1 MWIAPDKAIH
11 LAANSSP
18 PSIARPMVSKIQSY
32 LWKRFKGN
40 FPSFVDN
47 SPRSHDRTFSA
58 ENMHG
63 YYVHPNRQHP
73 PSTRSRPSEN
83 LWKTT
88 IQIHLPPVVLAVLNP
103 IECSG
108 QSSCAMP
115 RGLASETAER
125 TRESANP
132 ISRTDCHAWK
142 RYPFWALLSGRRNVI
157 CFWRKSSLQCMRLT
171 SVYWFKF
178 CSRQYNDLHRS
189 STQLSVHRNA
199 PSNTEE
205 IGFPGHGFFFR
216 RTIKCPA

>member
-11 LAANSSP
+11 LAANS
-18 PSIARPMVSKIQSY
+18 IARPMVPRYNRICGKDLRAIFPPLLITLLGLMTGPSPQKICMDTTCILIDNTPHLQDPGRPRIY
-32 LWKRFKGN
+32 GKRRFKYIYLPSYSPFWIQLSVLVKVLVRCREVWHRRQRKGQGN
-40 FPSFVDN
+40 PQTL
-47 SPRSHDRTFSA
+47 SPALIATP
-58 ENMHG
+58 G
-63 YYVHPNRQHP
+63 KGI
-73 PSTRSRPSEN
+73 
-83 LWKTT
+83 L
-88 IQIHLPPVVLAVLNP
+88 
-103 IECSG
+103 
-108 QSSCAMP
+108 
-115 RGLASETAER
+115 
-125 TRESANP
+125 
-132 ISRTDCHAWK
+132 
-142 RYPFWALLSGRRNVI
+142 FWALLSGRRNVI

>member
-1 MWIAPDKAIH
+1 
-11 LAANSSP
+11 
-18 PSIARPMVSKIQSY
+18 
-32 LWKRFKGN
+32 
-40 FPSFVDN
+40 
-47 SPRSHDRTFSA
+47 
-58 ENMHG
+58 MHG

-178 CSRQYNDLHRS
+178 GSRHIMICTGQVLSYPCTATRHQTPKKSVSQAMASFSEERLNVQRNCSFNNSFYKIR
-189 STQLSVHRNA
+189 LSRCSQTVPA
-199 PSNTEE
+199 IDAITSLALW
-205 IGFPGHGFFFR
+205 GK
-216 RTIKCPA
+216 RTRYLRGSVRTDRM

>member
-1 MWIAPDKAIH
+1 MRIAPDKAIH

-58 ENMHG
+58 ENMDG
-63 YYVHPNRQHP
+63 YYVHPSLQHP
-73 PSTRSRPSEN
+73 IYKIQAVREFMEKRRFKYIYLPSYSPF
-83 LWKTT
+83 W
-88 IQIHLPPVVLAVLNP
+88 IQLSVLVKVLVRCREVWHRRQRKGQGNP
-103 IECSG
+103 QTLSPALIATPG
-108 QSSCAMP
+108 K
-115 RGLASETAER
+115 GIL
-125 TRESANP
+125 
-132 ISRTDCHAWK
+132 
-142 RYPFWALLSGRRNVI
+142 FWALLSGRRNVI